1 MNYLILG
8 AREGKVVRL
17 RRSSVTD
24 AFQAAAKL
32 RLLGFT
38 VKVRRP
44 GSTTLDA
51 EIRQAVTA

>member
-17 RRSSVTD
+17 HRRSVPD

-32 RLLGFT
+32 RLLGYT
-38 VKVRRP
+38 VKVNRTT
-44 GSTTLDA
+44 TTLGA
-51 EIRQAVTA
+51 EVERAVTA